1 MRFERSANRRST
13 PSQSFK
19 RSQLPNTKPATTQSS
34 QPSGSNTSMVPAVP
48 DDPPHHSDGSPVL
61 EPEAAHQLPKT
72 PVLHIHFDSGENAET
87 QASEAPEHSTANL
100 ESGAAMHDACE
111 PDNVSSLRIAEL
123 EARLASAEQYNL
135 TLESHLKAA
144 QQHTDTWRM
153 SYYELKETTLS
164 L

>member
-1 MRFERSANRRST
+1 MRRINVDGSTWKPTANSRVCSEHFISGEPSRFPDHPDNVPSVFKHKPASRRDAVVRFERSANRRST

-72 PVLHIHFDSGENAET
+72 SKPRLVKHLSILQPILKVVLPCMMH
-87 QASEAPEHSTANL
+87 ASPTMCLAL
-100 ESGAAMHDACE
+100 E
-111 PDNVSSLRIAEL
+111 
-123 EARLASAEQYNL
+123 
-135 TLESHLKAA
+135 
-144 QQHTDTWRM
+144 
-153 SYYELKETTLS
+153 
-164 L
+164 